1 MDGRITIELRAKH
14 TPESGSGLVD
24 LSHDAYWLKKEIPGL
39 EYKDTNGKMRPIG
52 DSYDVVRVST
62 EVAATGGTAQETA

>member
-1 MDGRITIELRAKH
+1 MDGRITIELRAKR

-39 EYKDTNGKMRPIG
+39 EYKDANGKVHPIG
-52 DSYDVVRVST
+52 DSYDIVRLEAEVVERPR
-62 EVAATGGTAQETA
+62 G